1 MLSKLWKSTPATF
14 RSFDARP
21 SWKRA
26 LSLVATVAADAIG
39 SSGGPLGDGDG
50 MVGGEGGRDSG
61 GGANGCSTSDGGGFG
76 EGGGEGFERT
86 NNLVAMKGASRGTAV
101 GGGRRPG
108 CIIVGVVGKIC
119 AAMNGGLGWVSAML
133 TLLRECEDGT
143 ISSSVAKVQQ
153 RSRAGSHP
161 ARQRQ
166 SGRRLCA
173 AELREFSSSPM

>member
-1 MLSKLWKSTPATF
+1 MRSPYFAHQSGAVHGNHGFPGVSVLSKLWKSTPATF

-50 MVGGEGGRDSG
+50 MVGGEGGEGGGSG

-86 NNLVAMKGASRGTAV
+86 NIVGGNEGGASRGTAV

-133 TLLRECEDGT
+133 TLL
-143 ISSSVAKVQQ
+143 
-153 RSRAGSHP
+153 
-161 ARQRQ
+161 
-166 SGRRLCA
+166 
-173 AELREFSSSPM
+173 